1 MAIEEL
7 GIARL
12 NQLKNAMKTEQAV
25 DDLAMMKAMSQGR
38 SAMPSPMQEPP
49 MPPSMPPM
57 QPPMQEN
64 ISGINKLLKTAIPTE
79 DGDSLADKA
88 IESLIKRAGI
98 NIKEP
103 EVMPMPSRGLPME
116 AAPELLAAMQNP
128 MIAAKGGGLMNI
140 AAGGEFSG
148 RVPGDGHGME
158 DNVYMPIKEGNK
170 QVATLAVSPTE
181 YVVDSFTMAA
191 LGNGNPDEG
200 ADVMDKVVKDIRKES
215 YGTTEQ
221 PNQIDGLQSLKE
233 KMEIV

>member
-103 EVMPMPSRGLPME
+103 EVMPMRSRGLPME